1 MVIVFCV
8 GAELCAALARASLS
22 STRFGFLGQTA
33 SIPATEAASPA
44 LGQGDTRQSKG
55 GDGGKKKTYHL
66 FRVPPSTPIK
76 MNKNWKTNSKVRL
89 IREHL
94 QYADVFFCTLCLLN
108 CL

>member
-1 MVIVFCV
+1 MVWL
-8 GAELCAALARASLS
+8 GS
-22 STRFGFLGQTA
+22 LGQTA
-33 SIPATEAASPA
+33 RIPVTEAASPLA

-55 GDGGKKKTYHL
+55 GGGGKKKKIYHL

-76 MNKNWKTNSKVRL
+76 MNKNWKTTSKVRL
-89 IREHL
+89 IQEHL